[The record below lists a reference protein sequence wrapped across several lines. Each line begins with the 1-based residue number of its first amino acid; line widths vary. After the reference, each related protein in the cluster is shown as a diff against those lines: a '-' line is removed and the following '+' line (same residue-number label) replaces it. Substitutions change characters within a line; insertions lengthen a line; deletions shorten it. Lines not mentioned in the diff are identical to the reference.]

1 MLLGESNFELKIGDW
16 KLSCN
21 FRFLKNL
28 YNYIESDPIKFLFD
42 WTNKM
47 DNDTETT
54 IIIQSMV
61 GELVDVSELLR
72 DEELKVDILTGLAQ
86 LIQSSF
92 TIKEEK
98 DTNTENK
105 NKSKS
110 ENNDKFDFE
119 DFYNRWYYFAR
130 VILHMTEDEFLDSNV
145 TTLSMLEKA
154 HKDYQKGILI
164 GTYVDIENAKA
175 KAMKDNT
182 NDKDNDKKNTITI
195 SKDNNI
201 RIRDIWK

>member
-1 MLLGESNFELKIGDW
+1 MLLGESNFELRIGDW

-61 GELVDVSELLR
+61 GELVDVSELLK
-72 DEELKVDILTGLAQ
+72 DKELKVDILTGIAQ

-98 DTNTENK
+98 DTNTDNK
-105 NKSKS
+105 GKAKS

-119 DFYNRWYYFAR
+119 DFYNRWYYFAT
-130 VILHMTEDEFLDSNV
+130 VVLHKTEDEFLDSNV

-164 GTYVDIENAKA
+164 ETSVDIEKAKA
-175 KAMKDNT
+175 KAMKENT
-182 NDKDNDKKNTITI
+182 NDKEDNKKNTVTI
-195 SKDNNI
+195 NKDNNM